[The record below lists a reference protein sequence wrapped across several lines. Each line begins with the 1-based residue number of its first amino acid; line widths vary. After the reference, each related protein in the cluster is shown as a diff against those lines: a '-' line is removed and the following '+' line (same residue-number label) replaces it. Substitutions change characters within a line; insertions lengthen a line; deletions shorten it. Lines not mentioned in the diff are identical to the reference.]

1 MTSGKTLESWR
12 IALLPSVRSISM
24 KASGVVAGGMNM
36 REAKTLTPAG
46 TVRCAQG
53 SITVLTLGTTMPIRA
68 RQPSPLRNRRDIA
81 ECLRTARRAA

>member
-46 TVRCAQG
+46 TVR
-53 SITVLTLGTTMPIRA
+53 
-68 RQPSPLRNRRDIA
+68 
-81 ECLRTARRAA
+81 